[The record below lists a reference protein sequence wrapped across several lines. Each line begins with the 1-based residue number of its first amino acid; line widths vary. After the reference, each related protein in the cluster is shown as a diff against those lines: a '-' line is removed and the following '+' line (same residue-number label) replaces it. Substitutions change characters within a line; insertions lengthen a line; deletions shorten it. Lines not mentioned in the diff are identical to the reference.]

1 MDEKE
6 IQQKEPDPIQIKTM
20 LFETG
25 NVLYTPNPNSL
36 KFKVPMKRKSEKGI

>member
-1 MDEKE
+1 MRKKFSK
-6 IQQKEPDPIQIKTM
+6 KEPDLIQIKTM

-36 KFKVPMKRKSEKGI
+36 KFKVPTKRKSEKGI